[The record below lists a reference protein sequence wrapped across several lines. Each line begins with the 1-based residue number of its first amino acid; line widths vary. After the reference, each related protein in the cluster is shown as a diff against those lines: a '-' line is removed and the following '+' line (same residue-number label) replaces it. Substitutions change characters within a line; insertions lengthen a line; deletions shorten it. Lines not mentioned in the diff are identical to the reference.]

1 MKEQVA
7 ALCWVLGRHVTDEE
21 MNVEKEEKKKT
32 ESGRQSMGNREGGME
47 IFPISSTCVV
57 VRKLISTVDSRMSD
71 LVLGPPAVC

>member
-21 MNVEKEEKKKT
+21 MNVEKEEKGKT
-32 ESGRQSMGNREGGME
+32 ESGRQSTGNGGGTE